1 MFFNLETLDV
11 YRVALELVVSMSAF
25 GTDPN
30 LRQR

>member
-11 YRVALELVVSMSAF
+11 YRVALELVVSRSVF

-30 LRQR
+30 LR

>member
-11 YRVALELVVSMSAF
+11 YRVALDLVVSRSAF

-30 LRQR
+30 LR